1 MALTKETLR
10 ANESLAG
17 LSDEQVSL
25 IETLSRN
32 DENTVIGNKIGEL
45 HGNYDADILAA
56 TGIAKQQGEK
66 TYDYLKRAAGEIKRR
81 ADKSDEFQQKV
92 TALTGERD
100 ALREQLKAGGAGDL
114 SAQLAAKEAEL
125 KNTKKLY
132 ADTKADLDKLTKESV
147 SKMTALQIGY
157 EIKGA
162 AAALKF
168 KPEIPQAV
176 ADLAVQNIV
185 KELETAHK
193 PEFIPDGNGG
203 QRLVSSRSTAKK
215 HTEDIIMQNRQNGST
230 GSNSGSSFDSFF
242 NSNPSHSMGSA
253 SSGNQSASSANWNTE
268 AASSIDTKDLS
279 ILQDEMYSEA
289 LLFKKCTVYAGY
301 FNDPAL
307 KRMAENAAGH
317 HRRHF
322 DTLHGYL
329 NGNN

>member
-10 ANESLAG
+10 ANETLAG
-17 LSDEQVSL
+17 LSDEQVNL

-32 DENTVIGNKIGEL
+32 DENTVIANRIGQL
-45 HGNYDADILAA
+45 HGDYDADILAA

-66 TYDYLKRAAGEIKRR
+66 TYDYLKRAAGEIRR
-81 ADKSDEFQQKV
+81 EADKAGEYQQKV
-92 TALTGERD
+92 SALTGERD
-100 ALREQLKAGGAGDL
+100 ALRDQLKAGGSGDL

-132 ADTKADLDKLTKESV
+132 NDTKADLDKLTKESA

-162 AAALKF
+162 ASALKF

-203 QRLVSSRSTAKK
+203 QRLIFKDENGIQLNNPANGLQPFTAAELLTQKLSTLGILAEGQKQSGAGTKAAPGGTGGNGYDIGGARTQVEADKLIVEQLSRNGYVKGTPEFSQEMDKVRNANNV
-215 HTEDIIMQNRQNGST
+215 QNLPIR
-230 GSNSGSSFDSFF
+230 
-242 NSNPSHSMGSA
+242 
-253 SSGNQSASSANWNTE
+253 
-268 AASSIDTKDLS
+268 
-279 ILQDEMYSEA
+279 
-289 LLFKKCTVYAGY
+289 
-301 FNDPAL
+301 
-307 KRMAENAAGH
+307 
-317 HRRHF
+317 
-322 DTLHGYL
+322 
-329 NGNN
+329 

>member
-10 ANESLAG
+10 ANEALAG
-17 LSDEQVSL
+17 LSDEQVDL

-32 DENTVIGNKIGEL
+32 DENTVIANRIGQL
-45 HGNYDADILAA
+45 HGDYDADILAA

-185 KELETAHK
+185 KEMETAHK

-203 QRLVSSRSTAKK
+203 HRLVFKDENGVQFNNPANGLQPFTAAELLTQKLSALGILAEGQKQAGAGTKATPGNAGGSRY
-215 HTEDIIMQNRQNGST
+215 DIGGARTQV
-230 GSNSGSSFDSFF
+230 
-242 NSNPSHSMGSA
+242 
-253 SSGNQSASSANWNTE
+253 E
-268 AASSIDTKDLS
+268 A
-279 ILQDEMYSEA
+279 DEMIVEQLCRDGFVKGTPEFTDEHS
-289 LLFKKCTVYAGY
+289 KI
-301 FNDPAL
+301 
-307 KRMAENAAGH
+307 RAENKVQELPL
-317 HRRHF
+317 R
-322 DTLHGYL
+322 
-329 NGNN
+329 

>member
-1 MALTKETLR
+1 MPTSWQR
-10 ANESLAG
+10 PG
-17 LSDEQVSL
+17 LPS
-25 IETLSRN
+25 SR
-32 DENTVIGNKIGEL
+32 G
-45 HGNYDADILAA
+45 
-56 TGIAKQQGEK
+56 
-66 TYDYLKRAAGEIKRR
+66 KRPTTTSSARPARSSAEPI
-81 ADKSDEFQQKV
+81 SPDEFQQKV

-203 QRLVSSRSTAKK
+203 QRLVFKDENGVQLNNPANGLQPFTA
-215 HTEDIIMQNRQNGST
+215 TELLTQKLSALGILAEGQKQAGAGTKSHAGECGRQ
-230 GSNSGSSFDSFF
+230 
-242 NSNPSHSMGSA
+242 PIRHRR
-253 SSGNQSASSANWNTE
+253 
-268 AASSIDTKDLS
+268 
-279 ILQDEMYSEA
+279 
-289 LLFKKCTVYAGY
+289 CPYAGRGRR
-301 FNDPAL
+301 DDRRAAL
-307 KRMAENAAGH
+307 P
-317 HRRHF
+317 
-322 DTLHGYL
+322 
-329 NGNN
+329 

>member
-32 DENTVIGNKIGEL
+32 DENAVIGNKIGEL

-185 KELETAHK
+185 KEMETAHK

-203 QRLVSSRSTAKK
+203 HRLVFKDENGVQLNNPANGLQPFTAAELLTQKLSALGILAEEQKQAGAGTKATPGNAGGSRY
-215 HTEDIIMQNRQNGST
+215 DIGGARTQV
-230 GSNSGSSFDSFF
+230 
-242 NSNPSHSMGSA
+242 
-253 SSGNQSASSANWNTE
+253 E
-268 AASSIDTKDLS
+268 A
-279 ILQDEMYSEA
+279 DEMIVEQLCRDGFVKGTPEFTDEHS
-289 LLFKKCTVYAGY
+289 KI
-301 FNDPAL
+301 
-307 KRMAENAAGH
+307 RAENKVQELPL
-317 HRRHF
+317 R
-322 DTLHGYL
+322 
-329 NGNN
+329 